1 MKENFTRT
9 PNILFDQLLKEL
21 SFSELKILM
30 VIIRQTNGWI
40 DKKTKKRK
48 ERDRITHSQFISKT
62 GLSRR
67 VISETIKSLL
77 ERRLIHITDKCGNAL
92 NNPKDRTGQ
101 SFIYYSETCAEND
114 NNLCTFLHQ
123 PVQNMVHNKRN
134 YNKRNYNKRNLSK
147 ERQLDYKHIGEII
160 EKKKLKWKPK
170 IKE

>member
-21 SFSELKILM
+21 SYSELKILM

-40 DKKTKKRK
+40 DKRTKKRK
-48 ERDRITHSQFISKT
+48 ERDRITHSQFITKT

-67 VISETIKSLL
+67 IISETVKSLL
-77 ERRLIHITDKCGNAL
+77 KKRLIHITDKFGNAL

-114 NNLCTFLHQ
+114 INLCKKQHK

-134 YNKRNYNKRNLSK
+134 YNKRNLSK
-147 ERQLDYKHIGEII
+147 ENPPDYKHIGEVIAVR
-160 EKKKLKWKPK
+160 KLKWKPK